1 MDGNVDI
8 KNINSKVAIDVN
20 ENINTDNKDKK
31 LEIIKGGVGNG
42 NDNDKYSKSKY
53 ATAYESENSKFNTK
67 PSEEQLR
74 YARELTEDIRRIQMQ

>member
-1 MDGNVDI
+1 MD
-8 KNINSKVAIDVN
+8 KN
-20 ENINTDNKDKK
+20 ENINTVNKDKK

-42 NDNDKYSKSKY
+42 NYNDKYSKPKY
-53 ATAYESENSKFNTK
+53 AASYESENSKFNTK